1 MCTQRFGPLFL
12 KTLFLK
18 TLMPTVLLLSSV
30 LLTACDAKSEAPK
43 PAAPE
48 VAVVVIQPQPV
59 TITSDLPGRIT
70 PHRIA
75 EVRARVDGI
84 VLKREFVEGSDVKA
98 GQLLY
103 LIDPA
108 AYQAAY
114 NSANAALSN
123 AKADLSAKKLQA
135 DRTATLIAQRSISK
149 QAYDDANAAAKQAQA
164 DVEAATAELDAARI
178 RLSYTEVLSP
188 IDGRIGKSQVT
199 EGAYVRTAD
208 ATLLATV
215 QQLDPVYVDVTQPS
229 AALLKLRRDFAQGL
243 LQKVNSAAKVSLRL
257 EDGSVYPET
266 GTLEFSD
273 STVNES
279 TGTVT
284 LRAIFPNKKL
294 YLLPGMFVHAL
305 LESGTN
311 EQALLVPQQAVTYDV
326 KGQATALLVAE
337 DDKVELRVLQISRSV
352 GNQWLVDEG
361 LQAGDRV
368 ITEGLQKVRP
378 GSVVKIAASK

>member
-1 MCTQRFGPLFL
+1 MHIQRRHAWLF
-12 KTLFLK
+12 K
-18 TLMPTVLLLSSV
+18 VLLMISAV
-30 LLTACDAKSEAPK
+30 ALTACDAKPEAK
-43 PAAPE
+43 PAVPE
-48 VAVVVIQPQPV
+48 VAVVVVQPQAV

-70 PHRIA
+70 PYRIA

-98 GQLLY
+98 GQRLY

-114 NSANAALSN
+114 NSANAALSK
-123 AKADLSAKKLQA
+123 AKANFSAKNLQA
-135 DRTATLIAQRSISK
+135 DRTATLIAQHSVSK

-199 EGAYVRTAD
+199 EGAYVRATD

-215 QQLDPVYVDVTQPS
+215 QQLDSVYVDVTQSS

-243 LQKVNSAAKVSLRL
+243 LQQANSTAKVSLTL
-257 EDGSVYPET
+257 EDESVYPET

-284 LRAIFPNKKL
+284 LRAIFPNEKL
-294 YLLPGMFVHAL
+294 YLLPGMFVHAK

-326 KGQATALLVAE
+326 KGQATALLVGA
-337 DDKVELRVLQISRSV
+337 DDTVELRVLQISRSV
-352 GNQWLVDEG
+352 GNQWLVADG
-361 LQAGDRV
+361 LKAGDRV
-368 ITEGLQKVRP
+368 ITEGLQKVHP